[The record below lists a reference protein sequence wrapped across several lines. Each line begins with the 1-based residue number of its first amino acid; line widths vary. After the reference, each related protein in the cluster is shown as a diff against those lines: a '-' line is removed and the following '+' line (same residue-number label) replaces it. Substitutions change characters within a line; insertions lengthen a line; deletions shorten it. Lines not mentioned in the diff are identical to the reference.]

1 MNIGA
6 AEQASGLP
14 AKTIRYY
21 EDIGLL
27 IPARQ
32 ENGYREYG
40 RTDVHKLAFLKRAR
54 GLGFSIEDCR
64 ALMSLYEDRTR
75 ASADVKA
82 LAHTHLHR
90 IEAKLA
96 ELEGL
101 QGVLAHLVDACHG
114 DARPDCPILD
124 DLAGVLEGQA

>member
-27 IPARQ
+27 IPARRD
-32 ENGYREYG
+32 NGYRDYG
-40 RTDVHKLAFLKRAR
+40 RTDIHKLAFLKRAR

-64 ALMSLYEDRTR
+64 ALMSLYEDRNR
-75 ASADVKA
+75 ASADVRT

-90 IEAKLA
+90 IEDKIS
-96 ELEGL
+96 EL
-101 QGVLAHLVDACHG
+101 QGLRDALSTLVEACHG

-124 DLAGVLEGQA
+124 DLSGALAEYA

>member
-1 MNIGA
+1 MNIGT

-21 EDIGLL
+21 EEIGLL

-32 ENGYREYG
+32 QNGYREYG

-54 GLGFSIEDCR
+54 GLGFSIKDCR

-101 QGVLAHLVDACHG
+101 RGVLAHLVDACHG
-114 DARPDCPILD
+114 GARPDCPILD

>member
-1 MNIGA
+1 
-6 AEQASGLP
+6 
-14 AKTIRYY
+14 
-21 EDIGLL
+21 
-27 IPARQ
+27 
-32 ENGYREYG
+32 
-40 RTDVHKLAFLKRAR
+40 
-54 GLGFSIEDCR
+54 
-64 ALMSLYEDRTR
+64 MSLYEDRTR

-101 QGVLAHLVDACHG
+101 RGVLAHLVDACHG